1 MDSKKS
7 DFSMIENFQYGKSR
21 ISKTAIKY
29 HYTSPSALLSI
40 IQSGKIRFTDA
51 RFLNDRSEI
60 VYFIKTLLDFLEI
73 NENKYPL
80 TTICIK
86 DLLSN
91 HNLNDIQELNIND
104 IKFNYSFAKVSSK
117 GVKPKRHFVFCS
129 CGDYDNLNMW
139 NYYVNNGNYQGY
151 NIGFNIKNLLNVF
164 SSVDICNWNDC
175 KAYYGKVLYKITDQ
189 NKAIEFFLKIIEKLL
204 FESIESVKSIVNETL
219 RSNFLN
225 FGKLILHN
233 FIGRTAPFFKSKKF
247 ATENEFRVVLE
258 ISEDCVPKNRQEAT
272 SFFGSENENM
282 YEEFCVKNG
291 LIVPFIQVEIP
302 KNAIKQ
308 VTVSPIMEFEI
319 AEKGIRELLLCN
331 GIKDVEILHSEIPIR
346 F

>member
-1 MDSKKS
+1 MDFKKS

-21 ISKTAIKY
+21 ISKETIKY
-29 HYTSPSALLSI
+29 HYTSPSAFLSI

-51 RFLNDRSEI
+51 HFLNDRSEI
-60 VYFIKTLLDFLEI
+60 VYFIKVLLDYLEM

-80 TTICIK
+80 STICIK
-86 DLLSN
+86 ELLSN
-91 HNLNDIQELNIND
+91 HSLNDIKEMNVAD
-104 IKFNYSFAKVSSK
+104 IKFNYSFAKIRSK
-117 GVKPKRHFVFCS
+117 GVKPKRHYVFCS

-164 SSVDICNWNDC
+164 LSVDNKNYNDFRI
-175 KAYYGKVLYKITDQ
+175 YYGKVLYKPTEQ
-189 NKAIEFFLKIIEKLL
+189 QKEIEFFLKIIEKLL
-204 FESIESVKSIVNETL
+204 SESMDSVKDIANETL
-219 RSNFLN
+219 KDNFLN
-225 FGKLILHN
+225 YGKLLLHN
-233 FIGRTAPFFKSKKF
+233 YIEKTSPFFKSKKF
-247 ATENEFRVVLE
+247 STEDEFRIVIE
-258 ISEDCVPKNRQEAT
+258 ISEDCVPKNKQEAT
-272 SFFGSENENM
+272 SFFGPENGNM
-282 YEEFCVKNG
+282 YEGFCAKNG

-319 AEKGIRELLLCN
+319 ADKGIKELLLCS
-331 GIKDVEILHSEIPIR
+331 GIEDVEILHSEIPIR